1 MPLPT
6 YGNSTILDK
15 PEHGFTPAE
24 SVPPF
29 KHRLYEEE
37 LMLRDDIK
45 RELDELLSRLMT
57 MEQVGDYAAQGMRT
71 ILENLSTVERVS
83 M

>member
-1 MPLPT
+1 
-6 YGNSTILDK
+6 
-15 PEHGFTPAE
+15 
-24 SVPPF
+24 
-29 KHRLYEEE
+29 
-37 LMLRDDIK
+37 MLRDDIK